1 MMKGAFS
8 VFILLACSVVVFAQE
23 TKNPVS
29 SAVREILARQQKN
42 LVAAAEEMPADK
54 YEYKA
59 TPQQM
64 SFAHLTI
71 HIAET
76 NNLLCSKVADVPEP
90 KAAELKETDGK
101 DKLVAAMKSSFDFC
115 STALAKVDDSKLGD
129 ELELFGGHRGTRAM
143 AMFIITNALADHYSE
158 AAMYLRLNGMLPPSA
173 QKK

>member
-1 MMKGAFS
+1 MKNMFALL
-8 VFILLACSVVVFAQE
+8 VFLSCCVAIFAQE

-54 YEYKA
+54 YDYKA

-64 SFAHLTI
+64 SFAHLTM
-71 HIAET
+71 HVTET
-76 NNLLCSKVADVPEP
+76 NNLLCAKVADVAEP
-90 KAAELKETDGK
+90 KVAELKETDGK

-115 STALAKVDDSKLGD
+115 TTTLAKVDDSKLGD
-129 ELELFGGHRGTRAM
+129 ELELFGGHKGTRAM
-143 AMFIITNALADHYSE
+143 AMFIITNALADHYSV
-158 AAMYLRLNGMLPPSA
+158 AATYLRLNGMLPPSA

>member
-1 MMKGAFS
+1 MKK
-8 VFILLACSVVVFAQE
+8 VFALVAMLLCSAAGFAQD

-29 SAVREILARQQKN
+29 SAVREIVARQQKN

-54 YEYKA
+54 YDYKA

-71 HIAET
+71 HVTET

-90 KAAELKETDGK
+90 KAAEPKDTDGK

-115 STALAKVDDSKLGD
+115 SSALAKVDDSKLGD
-129 ELELFGGHRGTRAM
+129 ELELFGGHKGTRAM
-143 AMFIITNALADHYSE
+143 AMFIITNALADHYSV